1 MELRHFLVYNVGRFV
16 PDRLWIQIRY
26 RQYFGRFCN
35 LMNPQTFNEKLQW
48 LKLNDRRPQYTTMV
62 DKYEA
67 KKFISDRVG
76 DEYVIPALG
85 GP

>member
-1 MELRHFLVYNVGRFV
+1 
-16 PDRLWIQIRY
+16 
-26 RQYFGRFCN
+26 
-35 LMNPQTFNEKLQW
+35 MNPQTFNEKLQW